1 MSQAFVTR
9 RMLRWARQRRNV
21 SQAEIAKRIGTS
33 PDRISAWE
41 NDEGKDY
48 PTLRQAQ
55 KFAGAVH
62 IPFGYLY
69 LSQPPVIA
77 TPLPDLRTVSGTASD
92 ELSPDFLDQL
102 HDVLRKQNWYRDY
115 QERREALDL
124 EFVGRFT
131 VDDAPEVI
139 ARDMVKVLGIS
150 EEMRHQASSW
160 QHFLTLFVRRA
171 EAVGVL
177 VFRSGVVGG
186 NPHRPLSVKEFR
198 GFAISD
204 KLAPAIFIN
213 SKDAKAAQTF
223 TLAHEL
229 AHLWIGES
237 GISNPDYKARP
248 GDQPNTIDRLCDK
261 VTTEVL
267 VPEAEFLSRW
277 RAGHSIQENLQ
288 RLASHYRVSRF
299 VVLRRAFE
307 VEAITQQEFW
317 QHYDELMDD
326 SHQVTGEGGD
336 FYNLL
341 LSRNSPTL
349 TFTLVSLA
357 IEGRLPRRDAARL
370 LNVKVGTIEK
380 IRRELMG
387 GSAPDD

>member
-1 MSQAFVTR
+1 
-9 RMLRWARQRRNV
+9 MLRWARQRRNV
-21 SQAEIAKRIGTS
+21 TEAEIAEKIGTS
-33 PDRISAWE
+33 PERVRSWE
-41 NDEGKDY
+41 DDESKDY

-69 LSQPPVIA
+69 LSQPPVIT
-77 TPLPDLRTVSGTASD
+77 TPLPDLRTVSGTESG

-102 HDVLRKQNWYRDY
+102 HDVLRKQSWYREY

-124 EFVGRFT
+124 EFVGRFN
-131 VDDAPEVI
+131 VNDAPEVI
-139 ARDMVKVLGIS
+139 ARDMVDVLGID
-150 EEMRHQASSW
+150 EAMRRQASSW

-204 KLAPAIFIN
+204 TLAPAIFIN

-229 AHLWIGES
+229 AHLWIGAS

-248 GDQPNTIDRLCDK
+248 GDQPNVIDRLCDK
-261 VTTEVL
+261 VAAEVL
-267 VPEAEFLSRW
+267 VPEADFLSRW
-277 RAGHSIQENLQ
+277 RAGHSTHENLQ

-299 VVLRRAFE
+299 VVLRRAFD
-307 VEAITQQEFW
+307 VKMITEQEFW

-326 SHQVTGEGGD
+326 SHQVTGEGGN

-341 LSRNSPTL
+341 LARNSPTL

-357 IEGRLPRRDAARL
+357 IEGQIPRRDAARL
-370 LNVKVGTIEK
+370 LNVRAGTIEK